1 MINRRSFLASI
12 LAAGVAPA
20 AVGSG
25 ILVLV
30 VFVSYL
36 LGVATM
42 ALISI
47 NKPDN
52 EQPNTPNEPPGSS
65 QDARSQ
71 AG

>member
-1 MINRRSFLASI
+1 MFNTCPL
-12 LAAGVAPA
+12 
-20 AVGSG
+20 

-42 ALISI
+42 ALVSI

-52 EQPNTPNEPPGSS
+52 EQPNTPNESPGSS